1 MPLHKKRYSHDSA
14 CDESTLDTKFNNQ
27 RRDDE
32 SIYSSHST
40 TSSMFSTAS
49 RMSKIPNA
57 VKSSVKYLV
66 RRKNKA
72 VHNETTTTTTESET
86 LSSKIKRHTSSS
98 INFSNLF
105 NSSSR
110 NNNHSKRQTEQ
121 DIIPTTTTSSTLFG
135 YKQTDNNSINN
146 NKAKRRNSVVNL
158 ASRFLYKRDQSTI
171 STTTLGDQDEEE
183 EEYEQQQHS
192 IIVYEDQLES
202 GIFVHHESDSKSEKV
217 IKPKKEEPW
226 VRQRAKSCQEN
237 KAPLLHQLANKG
249 SSNRLI
255 VDLPENDSIPYK
267 SNNKMMANDFPLF
280 KGLVTTTLTTLHT
293 RLTNECDRVLSI
305 ILLADHHTAPQEQ
318 LLSIISDLYKMTEM
332 VNWENQD
339 DKKKETKTSIS
350 LIENAV
356 LNQDLTIISVKD
368 FISSIKQI
376 MNQCICQ
383 YYKVVEKA
391 MIIPSKG
398 YKIEGINKYGNNNS
412 ILSQIPKS
420 QINQNYTVDHMDK
433 EAHWYRTYFFDSTHV
448 YTFFGYQEDG
458 DPILLSVKVEQNN
471 ETITNRQFR
480 IIFRTKKGKDQR
492 RVILDSFLLNCPPT
506 TTNAEE
512 YDIIPETTWKSLVE
526 TNFNIPFHNLI
537 LMNQDLMI
545 SSGIQDELLR
555 LDENSLHTRY
565 KFGVL
570 LIKEG
575 QTREEEWFSNDH
587 DSEPFNQ
594 FLNIIGNPVK
604 LKGYT
609 GWAAGLDT
617 KSGDSG
623 DYTYTNVWNENILAY
638 HVSTLIPSRP
648 GDKQQIQRKRH
659 IGNDIVCIV
668 FVEGNQPFN
677 PTAIKSQFLHV
688 FIVVHQ
694 EVSNKAKLWRVEI
707 VSVKDVPDF
716 GPSLP
721 ENSAVF
727 YNEKELEQFLLA
739 KCKYYFYFFRKE
751 CPLNLSDKLVVNA
764 EYAAFKSPKF
774 ASPMNRARE
783 GIFTNLVEKGWKLL
797 FNDSNISSSS
807 TANNTTNISLLNNNN
822 NNNTN
827 NNISTSTTT
836 TTTTTTSSSPTRKLL
851 FHTKSASTSS
861 SSQSSSQHN
870 SVIPSPSKSNVIREF
885 SEGIV
890 NGISRRRSTQDLL
903 NSNNTNTNFK
913 KTSGVRGRKFTEG
926 SSKRSHSEQDLIKM
940 TLEHDSIV
948 KTSLKN
954 RAQNLLTSIPGFG
967 NHS

>member
-1 MPLHKKRYSHDSA
+1 
-14 CDESTLDTKFNNQ
+14 
-27 RRDDE
+27 
-32 SIYSSHST
+32 
-40 TSSMFSTAS
+40 
-49 RMSKIPNA
+49 
-57 VKSSVKYLV
+57 
-66 RRKNKA
+66 
-72 VHNETTTTTTESET
+72 
-86 LSSKIKRHTSSS
+86 
-98 INFSNLF
+98 
-105 NSSSR
+105 
-110 NNNHSKRQTEQ
+110 
-121 DIIPTTTTSSTLFG
+121 
-135 YKQTDNNSINN
+135 
-146 NKAKRRNSVVNL
+146 
-158 ASRFLYKRDQSTI
+158 
-171 STTTLGDQDEEE
+171 
-183 EEYEQQQHS
+183 
-192 IIVYEDQLES
+192 
-202 GIFVHHESDSKSEKV
+202 
-217 IKPKKEEPW
+217 
-226 VRQRAKSCQEN
+226 
-237 KAPLLHQLANKG
+237 
-249 SSNRLI
+249 
-255 VDLPENDSIPYK
+255 
-267 SNNKMMANDFPLF
+267 
-280 KGLVTTTLTTLHT
+280 
-293 RLTNECDRVLSI
+293 
-305 ILLADHHTAPQEQ
+305 
-318 LLSIISDLYKMTEM
+318 
-332 VNWENQD
+332 
-339 DKKKETKTSIS
+339 
-350 LIENAV
+350 
-356 LNQDLTIISVKD
+356 
-368 FISSIKQI
+368 
-376 MNQCICQ
+376 
-383 YYKVVEKA
+383 
-391 MIIPSKG
+391 
-398 YKIEGINKYGNNNS
+398 
-412 ILSQIPKS
+412 
-420 QINQNYTVDHMDK
+420 
-433 EAHWYRTYFFDSTHV
+433 
-448 YTFFGYQEDG
+448 
-458 DPILLSVKVEQNN
+458 
-471 ETITNRQFR
+471 
-480 IIFRTKKGKDQR
+480 
-492 RVILDSFLLNCPPT
+492 
-506 TTNAEE
+506 
-512 YDIIPETTWKSLVE
+512 
-526 TNFNIPFHNLI
+526 
-537 LMNQDLMI
+537 MNQDLMI

-739 KCKYYFYFFRKE
+739 K
-751 CPLNLSDKLVVNA
+751 LVNA

-861 SSQSSSQHN
+861 SSQSTPPPTSGYDTMMHEQYPGLEEFNAIVNDYLQNLSSKKRDKALVDSTRYKLILQVLKDPRNTAISTAQFRFWVKKMFKLVTFEFEEFVCHDN
-870 SVIPSPSKSNVIREF
+870 KPVAIRENIYSILVIAHTEAHHGGRDKTSALVRKSYSWIPKELIARF
-885 SEGIV
+885 V
-890 NGISRRRSTQDLL
+890 RHCPFCISRRNGCQSSTKNSLHNYSMAANVATSAAAVAVAASTFHNTPTSSPTIDDSQFDFYYSQLNNTTTTNTNTEDCCQDSPKPNLFTNNNSTPYQYLPFSGNNRSPPPP
-903 NSNNTNTNFK
+903 NSYILNNTNTTAPSAAAAAAVVAAAAIAAVNLNQ
-913 KTSGVRGRKFTEG
+913 FTTP
-926 SSKRSHSEQDLIKM
+926 SSPSSVSTTASSSDQQTPYSLVSNYLSNEKLIDDNE
-940 TLEHDSIV
+940 TPYI
-948 KTSLKN
+948 T
-954 RAQNLLTSIPGFG
+954 TC
-967 NHS
+967 

>member
-1 MPLHKKRYSHDSA
+1 ML
-14 CDESTLDTKFNNQ
+14 
-27 RRDDE
+27 
-32 SIYSSHST
+32 
-40 TSSMFSTAS
+40 
-49 RMSKIPNA
+49 
-57 VKSSVKYLV
+57 
-66 RRKNKA
+66 
-72 VHNETTTTTTESET
+72 
-86 LSSKIKRHTSSS
+86 
-98 INFSNLF
+98 
-105 NSSSR
+105 
-110 NNNHSKRQTEQ
+110 
-121 DIIPTTTTSSTLFG
+121 
-135 YKQTDNNSINN
+135 
-146 NKAKRRNSVVNL
+146 
-158 ASRFLYKRDQSTI
+158 
-171 STTTLGDQDEEE
+171 
-183 EEYEQQQHS
+183 
-192 IIVYEDQLES
+192 
-202 GIFVHHESDSKSEKV
+202 
-217 IKPKKEEPW
+217 
-226 VRQRAKSCQEN
+226 
-237 KAPLLHQLANKG
+237 
-249 SSNRLI
+249 
-255 VDLPENDSIPYK
+255 
-267 SNNKMMANDFPLF
+267 
-280 KGLVTTTLTTLHT
+280 
-293 RLTNECDRVLSI
+293 
-305 ILLADHHTAPQEQ
+305 
-318 LLSIISDLYKMTEM
+318 
-332 VNWENQD
+332 
-339 DKKKETKTSIS
+339 
-350 LIENAV
+350 
-356 LNQDLTIISVKD
+356 
-368 FISSIKQI
+368 
-376 MNQCICQ
+376 
-383 YYKVVEKA
+383 
-391 MIIPSKG
+391 
-398 YKIEGINKYGNNNS
+398 
-412 ILSQIPKS
+412 
-420 QINQNYTVDHMDK
+420 
-433 EAHWYRTYFFDSTHV
+433 
-448 YTFFGYQEDG
+448 
-458 DPILLSVKVEQNN
+458 
-471 ETITNRQFR
+471 
-480 IIFRTKKGKDQR
+480 
-492 RVILDSFLLNCPPT
+492 
-506 TTNAEE
+506 
-512 YDIIPETTWKSLVE
+512 
-526 TNFNIPFHNLI
+526 
-537 LMNQDLMI
+537 
-545 SSGIQDELLR
+545 
-555 LDENSLHTRY
+555 
-565 KFGVL
+565 
-570 LIKEG
+570 
-575 QTREEEWFSNDH
+575 
-587 DSEPFNQ
+587 
-594 FLNIIGNPVK
+594 
-604 LKGYT
+604 
-609 GWAAGLDT
+609 
-617 KSGDSG
+617 
-623 DYTYTNVWNENILAY
+623 
-638 HVSTLIPSRP
+638 
-648 GDKQQIQRKRH
+648 
-659 IGNDIVCIV
+659 DIVCIV

-926 SSKRSHSEQDLIKM
+926 MLFVVCCIIIMLILKILVYFLFFSGSSKRSHSEQDLIKM